1 MIKILRN
8 PNFSN
13 WFDIRLFGELID
25 NAKSQAKALQIAKK
39 VYGENNLQIRDLY
52 ATIGTFYIQKGWPEK
67 LYLDLA

>member
-25 NAKSQAKALQIAKK
+25 NARSQAKALQIAKQMK
-39 VYGENNLQIRDLY
+39 RNNPHFQIVVEED
-52 ATIGTFYIQKGWPEK
+52 AN
-67 LYLDLA
+67 A

>member
-25 NAKSQAKALQIAKK
+25 NAKSQAKALQIAKQIK
-39 VYGENNLQIRDLY
+39 RNNPHFQIITEEETN
-52 ATIGTFYIQKGWPEK
+52 A
-67 LYLDLA
+67 